1 MIQQDTVDTIIFVG
15 SMTSLML
22 LVLLWVK
29 VIFAADCQDT
39 FHPGLDTKV
48 QCNASAALSLSQ
60 DPPGWVCTCIREP
73 AQPDAHAEAL
83 P

>member
-1 MIQQDTVDTIIFVG
+1 MIQEDTLDAVFFVG

-29 VIFAADCQDT
+29 VIFAANCQDT

-48 QCNASAALSLSQ
+48 QCNASATLSRSQ
-60 DPPGWVCTCIREP
+60 EPPGWVCTCIREP
-73 AQPDAHAEAL
+73 AQPDAPVEAL